1 MKKHM
6 QKTGDVAILIAC
18 SMIIGSFIAFAA
30 LNSGGRIQD
39 AAFFY
44 WQRYFVDNV
53 VAMATL
59 PGVWLFFIGSL
70 MRYLSDSGTKTLLLL
85 IVSLLIVINSQYFI
99 IPVSHEA
106 SAIAFQ
112 SGNLPNVSETF
123 LALKGLEDKRG
134 AINGLL
140 LLGYLLIYIFC
151 PTKRSA
157 E

>member
-6 QKTGDVAILIAC
+6 QKTGDIVILIAC

-30 LNSGGRIQD
+30 LNSGGRIQN

-85 IVSLLIVINSQYFI
+85 IVSLLVGINSQCFI
-99 IPVSHEA
+99 IPV
-106 SAIAFQ
+106 
-112 SGNLPNVSETF
+112 
-123 LALKGLEDKRG
+123 
-134 AINGLL
+134 
-140 LLGYLLIYIFC
+140 
-151 PTKRSA
+151 
-157 E
+157 

>member
-6 QKTGDVAILIAC
+6 QKTGYVVILIAC

-59 PGVWLFFIGSL
+59 PGVWLF
-70 MRYLSDSGTKTLLLL
+70 LL
-85 IVSLLIVINSQYFI
+85 
-99 IPVSHEA
+99 A
-106 SAIAFQ
+106 A
-112 SGNLPNVSETF
+112 
-123 LALKGLEDKRG
+123 
-134 AINGLL
+134 
-140 LLGYLLIYIFC
+140 
-151 PTKRSA
+151 
-157 E
+157 

>member
-6 QKTGDVAILIAC
+6 QKTGYVVILIAC

-30 LNSGGRIQD
+30 LTSGGRIQA

-59 PGVWLFFIGSL
+59 PGVWLFLIGSL

-85 IVSLLIVINSQYFI
+85 IVSLLVVINSQCFI

-112 SGNLPNVSETF
+112 SGHLPNVSETF

>member
-39 AAFFY
+39 AA
-44 WQRYFVDNV
+44 
-53 VAMATL
+53 TL

-85 IVSLLIVINSQYFI
+85 IVSLLVVINSQYFI

-112 SGNLPNVSETF
+112 TENLPNVSETF

-151 PTKRSA
+151 PTKRGA

>member
-1 MKKHM
+1 MKKHL

-59 PGVWLFFIGSL
+59 PGVWLFFIGSFI
-70 MRYLSDSGTKTLLLL
+70 RYLGNRRRKPLVLL
-85 IVSLLIVINSQYFI
+85 ILSLLIVINSQCFI
-99 IPVSHEA
+99 MPVSHEA
-106 SAIAFQ
+106 SALAFQ
-112 SGNLPNVSETF
+112 SKDLSDVSVAF
-123 LALKGLEDKRG
+123 IAAKGLEDNLG
-134 AINGLL
+134 AVNGLL
-140 LLGYLLIYIFC
+140 LLGYIALFFFC
-151 PTKRSA
+151 PAKRLSL
-157 E
+157 